1 MDPERTVQVRTGIF
15 TLAVLAALATVVLF
29 LTQEGGLFTPRYR
42 LYAHFDNIE
51 GLTVNGPVWLAGN
64 NIGRVSAITFLKP
77 GAEKAIRVELDLDSR
92 LQHRIRRDSV
102 AMIGTIGLLGDK
114 YIEISLGSEGEGAL
128 EREAVIQTAETA
140 TFAELAAQGR
150 ELLDNM
156 VQITDSTQRMVVR
169 FEREMGSESLASTV
183 SAIQRLVEEVEQGS
197 GLLHQV
203 IYDDTGADALV
214 AVSDTATSLR
224 AILREIEQG
233 EGPLHQLIYAPDG
246 QESTLTSVSHAAT
259 RLDSVLSKIDEGQG
273 TLGALVNDPSL
284 YEELRLL
291 ASGARESAL
300 LRTLINFVRENG
312 EED

>member
-1 MDPERTVQVRTGIF
+1 LDPERSVQVRTGIF

-64 NIGRVSAITFLKP
+64 NVGRVSAITFLAP
-77 GAEKAIRVELDLDSR
+77 DAEKAIRVELDLDSR
-92 LQHRIRRDSV
+92 IQHRIRLDSV

-114 YIEISLGSEGEGAL
+114 YIEISLGSEGTGAL
-128 EREAVIQTAETA
+128 GRDEVIGTVETP

-150 ELLDNM
+150 ELLENM

-169 FEREMGSESLASTV
+169 FERDMGTESLASTV
-183 SAIQRLVEEVEQGS
+183 GAIQRLVQEVEHGS

-203 IYDDTGADALV
+203 IYDDAGSETLV
-214 AVSDTATSLR
+214 ALSETAGSLR
-224 AILREIEQG
+224 DILREIEEGQ
-233 EGPLHQLIYAPDG
+233 GPLHQLIYAPQG
-246 QESTLTSVSHAAT
+246 QQSTLASVSEAAT
-259 RLDSVLSKIDEGQG
+259 HLDSVLGKIDEGEG

-300 LRTLINFVRENG
+300 LRTLINFVREDG
-312 EED
+312 EPE